1 MKWQK
6 IFEVV
11 RCCTGGWGVRFPCFS
26 KRFPRCAS
34 GLMHSPEEI
43 PESQKD
49 CTEAMD
55 NENLY
60 GAGLSLCYLES
71 EQWKENMKGER

>member
-1 MKWQK
+1 
-6 IFEVV
+6 
-11 RCCTGGWGVRFPCFS
+11 
-26 KRFPRCAS
+26 
-34 GLMHSPEEI
+34 MHSLEEI

-71 EQWKENMKGER
+71 EQGKENMKGER